1 MHLMSVSLN
10 MYVKQTGLYLKSCAV
25 VGGHG
30 KDKSLFSSTASV
42 WNGLLSNSPSA
53 MILLIK
59 SS

>member
-1 MHLMSVSLN
+1 MN
-10 MYVKQTGLYLKSCAV
+10 VKQTGLYLKSCAV

-30 KDKSLFSSTASV
+30 KDRSLFSSTASV

-53 MILLIK
+53 MISLIK